1 MTTSARTTL
10 LPFDHLRAELT
21 AFPLASEAALANPV
35 THLHPDP
42 DPDDPVVTLWRA
54 AEKELLSAAPGV
66 ALDDL
71 TAMRDSC
78 WFGDRRRTGR
88 SLQSF
93 LRATTLLHME
103 YLGAG
108 VVPRRP
114 PPLAGPVSAR
124 PAHAQA
130 RQAWM
135 WLTFALPED
144 LLLAAVGRR
153 SWVPLPDL
161 LTPAV
166 RDMLARGFAETHLHV
181 GASLDFGTVWSLIQ
195 RRLASP
201 GIGDDDLEAPGAA
214 LREGRDLPAW
224 LLRAA
229 IARVV
234 LAAFLVSGHGGDL
247 VRYVHSRSFQ
257 ATVIGE
263 AGVGAFSMI
272 LAALADLTQGR
283 LSNQPRPLFQ
293 GAYAALVGTWGSG
306 YANDVA
312 NPWTLDPVAPL
323 LRPGPGSPEQALVIR
338 ARDYLNDAER
348 AGRPDFLAAQ
358 VFWQIVRV
366 RNLFYRHFTQRPLT
380 PGLPWFIRFYSR
392 MARARGDVTPASL
405 IDAAAGRS
413 GLGSGLTSLEVR
425 TSPDEAIGEIRSW
438 VNAVHDHRRTGP
450 AELGLT
456 FHFVKVR
463 DGEVVP
469 GVPRAFGVGTTA
481 DPRASS
487 RGYRFG
493 NYFAGQRRAA
503 TALARLLH
511 RWPSTLLLIRGL
523 DLASDELA
531 VPSWVMKPLVTQV
544 QQAAITGARE
554 IQNGLGIQ
562 PRPLRMTV
570 HAGEDFSHLL
580 TGLRWV
586 DEAAE
591 VLQLREG
598 DRIGHGLALGIDPE
612 SWAAR
617 AGQVAMPL
625 EERALDLAWE
635 WTWWT
640 RRGRGADSARLAY
653 LGREIAN
660 LGQQW
665 FDQSIE
671 PLQIEHLSE
680 DLPNGRYLRAAGFP
694 DGDARPFAARGP
706 RAQLLVQYLVD
717 GPTFERGR
725 RTVWVDPSGEVEAL
739 GRISTSLRAEIGR
752 RGLAIEINPTSNLL
766 VGDLG
771 DLKNHPL
778 WRMSPPRAG
787 RSTSRLAV
795 TVGSDDPLVFNSS
808 LPMEYQLLF
817 DALLLAGLT
826 DAEALEWLDRV
837 RRTGM
842 ERRFTVPGVTPADLF
857 RLENLA
863 PMDPPAF

>member
-1 MTTSARTTL
+1 VTASARTTL

-21 AFPLASEAALANPV
+21 AFPLASEAALTNPF
-35 THLHPDP
+35 THLDP
-42 DPDDPVVTLWRA
+42 NPEPGDPVVALWRA
-54 AEKELLSAAPGV
+54 AEKELLSAAPGI

-78 WFGDRRRTGR
+78 WFGDGQQTRR
-88 SLQSF
+88 SLHSF
-93 LRATTLLHME
+93 LRDTTLLHME
-103 YLGAG
+103 YRGAG

-114 PPLAGPVSAR
+114 QPLAGPVSAR

-135 WLTFALPED
+135 WLTLALPED
-144 LLLAAVGRR
+144 LLLAAVGNRR
-153 SWVPLPDL
+153 WVPLPDL

-166 RDMLARGFAETHLHV
+166 RDLLARGFAETHLHV
-181 GASLDFGTVWSLIQ
+181 GASLDFRAIWSLIQ

-201 GIGDDDLEAPGAA
+201 GIGDHDLEAPGAA
-214 LREGRDLPAW
+214 LREGKDLPAW

-234 LAAFLVSGHGGDL
+234 LATFHTSGYHGNLVG
-247 VRYVHSRSFQ
+247 YVHSRFFR
-257 ATVIGE
+257 TRVINE
-263 AGVGAFSMI
+263 AGAGAFSMI
-272 LAALADLTQGR
+272 LAALADLAQGR
-283 LSNQPRPLFQ
+283 LSDQPRPLLQ
-293 GAYAALVGTWGSG
+293 GAYADMVGTRGSRD
-306 YANDVA
+306 ADDVA
-312 NPWTLDPVAPL
+312 SSWALDPVAPL
-323 LRPGPGSPEQALVIR
+323 LQSDSGSPEQALVIR
-338 ARDYLNDAER
+338 ARDYLNGEER
-348 AGRPDFLAAQ
+348 AGRPDVFAAQ
-358 VFWQIVRV
+358 VFWQTVRV

-392 MARARGDVTPASL
+392 MSRARGNVADALLV
-405 IDAAAGRS
+405 DAAAGRS
-413 GLGSGLTSLEVR
+413 GLGYGLTSLEVR
-425 TSPDEAIGEIRSW
+425 TSPDEAIAEICSW
-438 VNAVHDHRRTGP
+438 VRAAHCQRHAGP
-450 AELGLT
+450 AEIGLA
-456 FHFVKVR
+456 FHFIKDR
-463 DGEVVP
+463 DGEVAP

-487 RGYRFG
+487 CGCRFG

-511 RWPSTLLLIRGL
+511 QWPNTLLLIRSL
-523 DLASDELA
+523 DVCSDELA
-531 VPSWVMKPLVTQV
+531 VPSWVMKPLVVQV
-544 QQAAITGARE
+544 QQAAISGARE
-554 IQNGLGIQ
+554 LPDGLDGQ
-562 PRPLRMTV
+562 PRPLRMTA

-580 TGLRWV
+580 TGLRWI

-591 VLQLREG
+591 VLELREG

-612 SWAAR
+612 GWAAR
-617 AGQVAMPL
+617 SGPVAMPM
-625 EERALDLAWE
+625 EERVLDLAWE

-640 RRGRGADSARLAY
+640 RRGRGGDSARLAY
-653 LGREIAN
+653 LGREIAR
-660 LGQQW
+660 LGEQW
-665 FDQSIE
+665 FLQRIE
-671 PLQIEHLSE
+671 PLQIEHLGE
-680 DLPNGRYLRAAGFP
+680 DLANVEYLTAVGFP
-694 DGDARPFAARGP
+694 DGVPQRFTADGS

-717 GPTFERGR
+717 GPTFARGR
-725 RTVWVDPSGEVEAL
+725 GTVWVDPSGEVEAL
-739 GRISTSLRAEIGR
+739 ARISASLRAEIGR

-771 DLKNHPL
+771 DLRNHPL

-787 RSTSRLAV
+787 HSTPRLAI

-842 ERRFTVPGVTPADLF
+842 ERRFTTPRVAIADLF
-857 RLENLA
+857 ALVNGDG
-863 PMDPPAF
+863 MDLPAR